1 MKKMEMIPSK
11 NPQKITYSQY
21 ERYTPEKLELL
32 DGNLLWNE
40 QERMNLLLLLLYNVG
55 LEALVQHLPKES
67 RNELKSLLESIDKQ
81 DSAKQGG
88 LKRTRKRNP
97 LQPHTNVNDWGMQEI
112 LDKMDKAIEK
122 LYRRL

>member
-1 MKKMEMIPSK
+1 MKIIPSK

-21 ERYTPEKLELL
+21 KRYTPEKLELL

-55 LEALVQHLPKES
+55 LESFVQHLPKES
-67 RNELKSLLESIDKQ
+67 RNELKSLLESIDEEN
-81 DSAKQGG
+81 SAKQGG
-88 LKRTRKRNP
+88 LKRTRKRNS
-97 LQPHTNVNDWGMQEI
+97 LQPHTSVHDWGIQEI

-122 LYRRL
+122 LYRRW

>member
-1 MKKMEMIPSK
+1 MEIIPSK

-40 QERMNLLLLLLYNVG
+40 QERMNLLLLLLCNVG

-67 RNELKSLLESIDKQ
+67 RNELKFLLESIDKQ

-122 LYRRL
+122 LYRRW

>member
-1 MKKMEMIPSK
+1 MEIIPSK

-40 QERMNLLLLLLYNVG
+40 QERMNLLLLLIYNVG
-55 LEALVQHLPKES
+55 LESFVQHLPKES
-67 RNELKSLLESIDKQ
+67 ISELKSLLESSEKQ
-81 DSAKQGG
+81 VSAKTKG

-97 LQPHTNVNDWGMQEI
+97 LQPHTKVNDWGIQEI

-122 LYRRL
+122 LYRRW

>member
-1 MKKMEMIPSK
+1 MEMIPSK

-40 QERMNLLLLLLYNVG
+40 QERMNLLLLLLCNVG

-122 LYRRL
+122 LYRRW